1 MQTLRAVGMPA
12 PPSRAA
18 PAGVCPF
25 DLHGQPAAHPSA
37 GCSEREVVDC
47 LLASSPWRVTE
58 NLEGAERGQLFPR
71 EGLAEAGAQ
80 QTLAAERVSEG
91 TRCIPELE
99 TACWGLIC
107 DCLGPCA
114 TAGCTLASVFPAL

>member
-58 NLEGAERGQLFPR
+58 NPGGSREGPAVPERGAGRGWSTADPGSR
-71 EGLAEAGAQ
+71 EG
-80 QTLAAERVSEG
+80 V
-91 TRCIPELE
+91 
-99 TACWGLIC
+99 
-107 DCLGPCA
+107 
-114 TAGCTLASVFPAL
+114 